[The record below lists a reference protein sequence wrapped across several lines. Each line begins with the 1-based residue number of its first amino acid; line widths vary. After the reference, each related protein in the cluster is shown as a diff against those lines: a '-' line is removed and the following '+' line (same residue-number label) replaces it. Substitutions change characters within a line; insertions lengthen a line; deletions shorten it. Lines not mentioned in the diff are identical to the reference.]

1 MKKIFSIL
9 MIMLM
14 TIGVSFAQDNEKLY
28 FNNVLNNRFG
38 DNWELSL
45 GGGAVYS
52 AWDKWGFD
60 QNEFFDNV
68 GWTAE
73 VSATKWFNPVVG
85 GRVQVAGGQLN
96 VWDGVATSDSWFV
109 TPHADVV
116 VNLSNWISGY
126 REDRVYYAKVF
137 AGAGMHVVDMGD
149 DAGYGAVGTAGLINT
164 FRVSPRFDINLE
176 LKGYV
181 MRGDDMQRVVVDN
194 DRVGQLYDVT
204 VGLAYRFGKR
214 DWDRGVKATDA
225 AAYLATIAA
234 LTRDLDNER
243 DHTRKLTDRLRKY
256 DDALKALAKENKA
269 LHDQIKNHK
278 CEANVVTT
286 STVFFEFDSYKL
298 CDRSKVS
305 LDLLADVIKNSP
317 EKQVFTIEGSA
328 DSKTG
333 SADYNKKLSEK
344 RAKAV
349 YDYLISVGV
358 AKEKL
363 TYVGVGGTDRFKVTN
378 TNRVAIIK

>member
-1 MKKIFSIL
+1 MKKFFSLIS
-9 MIMLM
+9 MVML
-14 TIGVSFAQDNEKLY
+14 TVSVAIAQNSEKLK
-28 FNNVLNNRFG
+28 FDNVLNNRFG
-38 DNWELSL
+38 DNWELSVA
-45 GGGAVYS
+45 GGHTFS
-52 AWDKWGFD
+52 AYKGWGQGPFM
-60 QNEFFDNV
+60 DNF
-68 GWTAE
+68 GWNVEAT
-73 VSATKWFNPVVG
+73 ATKWFNPVVG
-85 GRVQVAGGQLN
+85 MRLQVASGQ
-96 VWDGVATSDSWFV
+96 VEARTAKSWMI

-116 VNLSNWISGY
+116 LNLSNWIGGY

-137 AGAGMHVVDMGD
+137 AGTGMHVVDVNNG
-149 DAGYGAVGTAGLINT
+149 AGYGAVGTAGLINT

-181 MRGDDMQRVVVDN
+181 MENDDMQHVCADGYGK
-194 DRVGQLYDVT
+194 VGQVYNAT

-214 DWDRGVKATDA
+214 DWDKGVKATDA

-243 DHTRKLTDRLRKY
+243 GHTRKLTDRLRKY

-317 EKQVFTIEGSA
+317 EKQVFTIEGLA